1 MCPLQDPDK
10 SEGEF
15 SLILRTFCTRGLFI
29 LCFLNR
35 RNAEAMGF
43 RNAIHSSASSTSG
56 FITESTLWLN
66 LLLVQMWRVSFPVD
80 SLSAESA
87 LAGYPIFVRR
97 AIEKTLKSSRF
108 TLPSGIYGGLEPY
121 ISERVG
127 KVLAETIKSSD
138 DDRPSDVAYV
148 SLDSF
153 TLGSQPPLV
162 RGIST
167 KDTGFDKKTV
177 QLRIDVDAL
186 LGDLSVVLVRID

>member
-1 MCPLQDPDK
+1 
-10 SEGEF
+10 
-15 SLILRTFCTRGLFI
+15 
-29 LCFLNR
+29 
-35 RNAEAMGF
+35 MGF

-56 FITESTLWLN
+56 FISESTLWLN

-80 SLSAESA
+80 SLNAESI

-108 TLPSGIYGGLEPY
+108 KLPSGAYGGLEPY

-138 DDRPSDVAYV
+138 DDRPNDVAYV